1 MLDPKAHGMIHKRE
15 NEADYER
22 MSPMREKVQ
31 LLQRMTG
38 EAREH
43 MINCTAA
50 EKKKDLSYLAGT
62 CRGCPANCFEK
73 GEFGNKE

>member
-1 MLDPKAHGMIHKRE
+1 MKDCPRCGKRF
-15 NEADYER
+15 N
-22 MSPMREKVQ
+22 

-38 EAREH
+38 EAKEH
-43 MINCTAA
+43 IINCTVA

-73 GEFGNKE
+73 GEFGNTE